1 MEPTMT
7 MHMHDHEE
15 ANSQH
20 GDSADSNSDM
30 AEGKENIQ
38 TIFSYKADADE
49 ESKTEEVENAE

>member
-1 MEPTMT
+1 MT

-20 GDSADSNSDM
+20 EDSADSNSDM